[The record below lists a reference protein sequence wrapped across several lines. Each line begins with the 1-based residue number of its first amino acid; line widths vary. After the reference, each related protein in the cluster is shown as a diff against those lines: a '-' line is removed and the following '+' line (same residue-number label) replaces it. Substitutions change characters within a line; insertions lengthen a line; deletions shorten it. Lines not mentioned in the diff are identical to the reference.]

1 MAYTKYSLTPANN
14 TATPPDGAPEG
25 MLPSAVNDTMRDMMA
40 QIRDCGDG
48 IRDGTYTMTAPKITG
63 GTITGATVTSNTF
76 SSSGAT
82 ITGGTINSTAIG
94 GTTAAAGKF
103 TTLEAT
109 GVTTVQAGT
118 VSLPAITT
126 SGDTNTGIFFP
137 AADTIAFTEGGTE
150 AMRIDS
156 SGNVGIGT
164 ATTGNSK
171 LTVVASA
178 SGTGGIRVET
188 QFGAGYFGNYN
199 NYPAIMYDSSGLKPV
214 IVYDVNNNANILYTN
229 NTEKMRIDSSGNV
242 GIGTSSPSEKLEI
255 NNGNLAVGNA
265 GSNFTMKVSRT
276 GANASSVV
284 VGAFTNEPD
293 IQWTY
298 TGSGA
303 LRFTDSTAS
312 AERMRITSGGFLF
325 VNTTSLV
332 GDGYV
337 SVSFNGSANV
347 GMGLKST
354 HNGSFDVM
362 RFVNYNNVQQGYINC
377 NNSGSTTY
385 NSGSDYRFKDNVK
398 PMIDG
403 LSKVMQLKPVT
414 FNWKGDNSAG
424 QGFIAHELAEIVP
437 DVVSGEKDAVTE
449 DGTIKPQG
457 VDYGK
462 LTAVL
467 ASAIQELNAKVEAQA
482 ARIAELESK

>member
-1 MAYTKYSLTPANN
+1 MASIINATTSTGLVSSADNSGSLQLATNN
-14 TATPPDGAPEG
+14 
-25 MLPSAVNDTMRDMMA
+25 
-40 QIRDCGDG
+40 
-48 IRDGTYTMTAPKITG
+48 
-63 GTITGATVTSNTF
+63 
-76 SSSGAT
+76 
-82 ITGGTINSTAIG
+82 
-94 GTTAAAGKF
+94 GTTA
-103 TTLEAT
+103 
-109 GVTTVQAGT
+109 VT
-118 VSLPAITT
+118 IDT
-126 SGDTNTGIFFP
+126 SQ
-137 AADTIAFTEGGTE
+137 
-150 AMRIDS
+150 
-156 SGNVGIGT
+156 NVGIGT
-164 ATTGNSK
+164 TSPAVKFDVTG
-171 LTVVASA
+171 TVVASGLNARITNLDTDA
-178 SGTGGIRVET
+178 SARAAI
-188 QFGAGYFGNYN
+188 QF
-199 NYPAIMYDSSGLKPV
+199 K
-214 IVYDVNNNANILYTN
+214 
-229 NTEKMRIDSSGNV
+229 
-242 GIGTSSPSEKLEI
+242 
-255 NNGNLAVGNA
+255 
-265 GSNFTMKVSRT
+265 T
-276 GANASSVV
+276 GASSNVWQTFAS
-284 VGAFTNEPD
+284 N
-293 IQWTY
+293 
-298 TGSGA
+298 GA
-303 LRFTDSTAS
+303 LVTGVAGVADY
-312 AERMRITSGGFLF
+312 MRITSGGFLF

-467 ASAIQELNAKVEAQA
+467 ASAIQELNTDLANTKLLLTEVSNKVEAQA
-482 ARIAELESK
+482 VRIAELEGAK

>member
-1 MAYTKYSLTPANN
+1 
-14 TATPPDGAPEG
+14 
-25 MLPSAVNDTMRDMMA
+25 
-40 QIRDCGDG
+40 
-48 IRDGTYTMTAPKITG
+48 
-63 GTITGATVTSNTF
+63 
-76 SSSGAT
+76 
-82 ITGGTINSTAIG
+82 
-94 GTTAAAGKF
+94 
-103 TTLEAT
+103 
-109 GVTTVQAGT
+109 
-118 VSLPAITT
+118 
-126 SGDTNTGIFFP
+126 
-137 AADTIAFTEGGTE
+137 
-150 AMRIDS
+150 MRITS
-156 SGNVGIGT
+156 T
-164 ATTGNSK
+164 
-171 LTVVASA
+171 
-178 SGTGGIRVET
+178 
-188 QFGAGYFGNYN
+188 
-199 NYPAIMYDSSGLKPV
+199 
-214 IVYDVNNNANILYTN
+214 
-229 NTEKMRIDSSGNV
+229 GNV
-242 GIGTSSPSEKLEI
+242 GIGTSSPTQELEI
-255 NNGNLAVGNA
+255 KATSIPTLKFNQAGTYGAEIALRGNDLDIA
-265 GSNFTMKVSRT
+265 GS
-276 GANASSVV
+276 ANAIV
-284 VGAFTNEPD
+284 F
-293 IQWTY
+293 Y
-298 TGSGA
+298 TGVTNDVS
-303 LRFTDSTAS
+303 ST
-312 AERMRITSGGFLF
+312 ERMRITSGGFLF

-337 SVSFNGSANV
+337 SVSFNGSSNV

-482 ARIAELESK
+482 AEIALLKSK

>member
-1 MAYTKYSLTPANN
+1 MASTIA
-14 TATPPDGAPEG
+14 A
-25 MLPSAVNDTMRDMMA
+25 
-40 QIRDCGDG
+40 
-48 IRDGTYTMTAPKITG
+48 GT
-63 GTITGATVTSNTF
+63 TS
-76 SSSGAT
+76 G
-82 ITGGTINSTAIG
+82 TAIAIAG
-94 GTTAAAGKF
+94 DTSGVLQLQTNGTTAA
-103 TTLEAT
+103 
-109 GVTTVQAGT
+109 VT
-118 VSLPAITT
+118 ITT
-126 SGDTNTGIFFP
+126 
-137 AADTIAFTEGGTE
+137 AQ
-150 AMRIDS
+150 
-156 SGNVGIGT
+156 NVGVGT
-164 ATTGNSK
+164 A
-171 LTVVASA
+171 
-178 SGTGGIRVET
+178 
-188 QFGAGYFGNYN
+188 
-199 NYPAIMYDSSGLKPV
+199 
-214 IVYDVNNNANILYTN
+214 
-229 NTEKMRIDSSGNV
+229 
-242 GIGTSSPSEKLEI
+242 SPSEKLEI

-312 AERMRITSGGFLF
+312 AERMRITSSGFLF

-403 LSKVMQLKPVT
+403 LFKVMQLKPVT

-467 ASAIQELNAKVEAQA
+467 ASAIQELNTDLANTKLLLTEVSNKVEAQA
-482 ARIAELESK
+482 VRIAELEGAK

>member
-1 MAYTKYSLTPANN
+1 MASIINATTSTGLVSSADNSGSLQLATNN
-14 TATPPDGAPEG
+14 
-25 MLPSAVNDTMRDMMA
+25 
-40 QIRDCGDG
+40 
-48 IRDGTYTMTAPKITG
+48 
-63 GTITGATVTSNTF
+63 
-76 SSSGAT
+76 
-82 ITGGTINSTAIG
+82 
-94 GTTAAAGKF
+94 GTTA
-103 TTLEAT
+103 
-109 GVTTVQAGT
+109 VT
-118 VSLPAITT
+118 IDT
-126 SGDTNTGIFFP
+126 SQ
-137 AADTIAFTEGGTE
+137 
-150 AMRIDS
+150 
-156 SGNVGIGT
+156 NVGIGT
-164 ATTGNSK
+164 ASPSYK
-171 LTVVASA
+171 LHVANGYGFF
-178 SGTGGIRVET
+178 SG
-188 QFGAGYFGNYN
+188 ANY
-199 NYPAIMYDSSGLKPV
+199 GV
-214 IVYDVNNNANILYTN
+214 ILGEDNCLIA
-229 NTEKMRIDSSGNV
+229 
-242 GIGTSSPSEKLEI
+242 GTSATLNS
-255 NNGNLAVGNA
+255 
-265 GSNFTMKVSRT
+265 
-276 GANASSVV
+276 ANMV
-284 VGAFTNEPD
+284 F
-293 IQWTY
+293 Y
-298 TGSGA
+298 TA
-303 LRFTDSTAS
+303 NT
-312 AERMRITSGGFLF
+312 ERMRITSGGFLF

-467 ASAIQELNAKVEAQA
+467 ASAIQELNTDLANTKLLLTEVSNKVEAQA
-482 ARIAELESK
+482 VRIAELEGAK

>member
-1 MAYTKYSLTPANN
+1 MASIINATTSTGLVSSADNSGSLQLATNN
-14 TATPPDGAPEG
+14 
-25 MLPSAVNDTMRDMMA
+25 
-40 QIRDCGDG
+40 
-48 IRDGTYTMTAPKITG
+48 
-63 GTITGATVTSNTF
+63 
-76 SSSGAT
+76 
-82 ITGGTINSTAIG
+82 
-94 GTTAAAGKF
+94 GTTA
-103 TTLEAT
+103 
-109 GVTTVQAGT
+109 VT
-118 VSLPAITT
+118 IDT
-126 SGDTNTGIFFP
+126 SQ
-137 AADTIAFTEGGTE
+137 
-150 AMRIDS
+150 
-156 SGNVGIGT
+156 NVGIGT
-164 ATTGNSK
+164 TSPAAPADVVSNSNAIA
-171 LTVVASA
+171 VSMRGRVSDDACV
-178 SGTGGIRVET
+178 IRW
-188 QFGAGYFGNYN
+188 
-199 NYPAIMYDSSGLKPV
+199 IS
-214 IVYDVNNNANILYTN
+214 
-229 NTEKMRIDSSGNV
+229 
-242 GIGTSSPSEKLEI
+242 
-255 NNGNLAVGNA
+255 NNGSTVNGRIQVNSGGDMIFQN
-265 GSNFTMKVSRT
+265 
-276 GANASSVV
+276 
-284 VGAFTNEPD
+284 TNS
-293 IQWTY
+293 IT
-298 TGSGA
+298 
-303 LRFTDSTAS
+303 
-312 AERMRITSGGFLF
+312 ERMRITSSGFLF

-467 ASAIQELNAKVEAQA
+467 ASAIQELNTDLANTKLLLTEVSNKVEAQA
-482 ARIAELESK
+482 VRIAELEGAK